1 MQSILLATDS
11 LIYLSLF
18 PDRLSSKA
26 NDAIKAAS
34 TRYCLDL
41 SLWDISM
48 LLAKGRIIIDSPT
61 EGFLEDVIT
70 AHQIEVLAVTPSM
83 AAASQKWAM
92 HFKEPTALLIAAA
105 AFCYEMTLVTK
116 SPVFSQTS
124 DIKTLW

>member
-1 MQSILLATDS
+1 MHPVLLDTNT
-11 LIYLSLF
+11 LIYLGLF
-18 PDRLSSKA
+18 PSRLSPKA
-26 NDAIKAAS
+26 SETIKAAS

-48 LLAKGRIIIDSPT
+48 LLAKGRIIINSPT
-61 EGFLEDVIT
+61 EEFLEDLIR
-70 AHQIEVLAVTPSM
+70 AHQIEALAITPAM

-92 HFKEPTALLIAAA
+92 HYKEPTELLIAAA
-105 AFCYEMTLVTK
+105 AFCYDMTLVTK